1 MKNIQLKQLRLSKGF
16 KTQQQMADKIQEF
29 LIKHGHAQSYTR
41 TAYTMLENGLVKNV
55 PEYIAEALQYLLDAP
70 NIIEVL
76 DSAHMI
82 SSTRQAM
89 RDEMLNKLDAL
100 TDEEFEAVLTVVN
113 MLRR

>member
-16 KTQQQMADKIQEF
+16 KTQQQMADAIQEYVV
-29 LIKHGHAQSYTR
+29 KHGYAQSYTR

-55 PEYIAEALQYLLDAP
+55 PGYIVDALQYVLDTS

-76 DSAHMI
+76 ASAHTV
-82 SSTRQAM
+82 SNNRQAM
-89 RDEMLNKLDAL
+89 RDALLHKLDAL
-100 TDEEFEAVLTVVN
+100 TDEEFEAVLTIVN

>member
-16 KTQQQMADKIQEF
+16 KTQQQMADAIQGF

-55 PEYIAEALQYLLDAP
+55 PEYIVAALQYLLDTH

-76 DSAHMI
+76 DSAHMV

-89 RDEMLNKLDAL
+89 RNEMLNKLDAL
-100 TDEEFEAVLTVVN
+100 PDEEFEAILTVVN

>member
-55 PEYIAEALQYLLDAP
+55 PEYIVEALQYLLDTP

-100 TDEEFEAVLTVVN
+100 PDEEFEAILTVVN

>member
-16 KTQQQMADKIQEF
+16 KTQQQMANAIQDYVVER
-29 LIKHGHAQSYTR
+29 GYAQSYTR

-55 PEYIAEALQYLLDAP
+55 PEYIVEALQYLLDTP

>member
-16 KTQQQMADKIQEF
+16 KTQQQMANAIQDYV
-29 LIKHGHAQSYTR
+29 LKHGYAQSYTR

-55 PEYIAEALQYLLDAP
+55 PGYIVEALQYLLDAP

-89 RDEMLNKLDAL
+89 RDALLHKLDAL
-100 TDEEFEAVLTVVN
+100 TDEEFEAVLTIVN

>member
-16 KTQQQMADKIQEF
+16 KTQQQMANAIQDYVVER
-29 LIKHGHAQSYTR
+29 GYAQSYTR

-55 PEYIAEALQYLLDAP
+55 PGYIVEALQYLLDAP

-89 RDEMLNKLDAL
+89 RDALLHKLDAL
-100 TDEEFEAVLTVVN
+100 TDEEFEAVLTIVN

>member
-55 PEYIAEALQYLLDAP
+55 PDYIVEALQYLLDAP

-76 DSAHMI
+76 DSAHMV

-100 TDEEFEAVLTVVN
+100 PDEEFEAVLTVVN

>member
-16 KTQQQMADKIQEF
+16 KTQQQMADAIQDYVLE
-29 LIKHGHAQSYTR
+29 HGHAQSYTR

-55 PEYIAEALQYLLDAP
+55 PGYIVEALQYLLDTH

-76 DSAHMI
+76 DSAHMV

-100 TDEEFEAVLTVVN
+100 PDEEFEAILTVVY

>member
-16 KTQQQMADKIQEF
+16 KTQQQMANAIQDYVV
-29 LIKHGHAQSYTR
+29 KHGYAQSYTR

-55 PEYIAEALQYLLDAP
+55 PDYIVEALQDILDTP

-76 DSAHMI
+76 ASAHTI
-82 SSTRQAM
+82 SNNRQSM
-89 RDEMLNKLDAL
+89 RDVLIRKLDAL
-100 TDEEFEAVLTVVN
+100 TDEEFEAILTVVN

>member
-16 KTQQQMADKIQEF
+16 KTQQQMADAIQEYVV
-29 LIKHGHAQSYTR
+29 KHGYAQSYTR

-55 PEYIAEALQYLLDAP
+55 PGYIVDALQYVLHTP

-76 DSAHMI
+76 ASAHTI
-82 SSTRQAM
+82 SSNRQAM
-89 RDEMLNKLDAL
+89 RDALVRKLDAL
-100 TDEEFEAVLTVVN
+100 TDEEFEAILTVVN

>member
-16 KTQQQMADKIQEF
+16 KTQQQMANAIQDF
-29 LIKHGHAQSYTR
+29 LIKYGYAQSYTR

-55 PEYIAEALQYLLDAP
+55 PDYIVEALQYLLDAP

-76 DSAHMI
+76 DSAHTI
-82 SSTRQAM
+82 SNNRQSM
-89 RDEMLNKLDAL
+89 RDALIRKLDAL
-100 TDEEFEAVLTVVN
+100 TDEEFEAVLTIAN

>member
-16 KTQQQMADKIQEF
+16 KTQQQMANAIQDYVV
-29 LIKHGHAQSYTR
+29 KHGYAQSYTR

-55 PEYIAEALQYLLDAP
+55 PEYIVEALQYLLDTP

-100 TDEEFEAVLTVVN
+100 PDEEFEAVLTIVN

>member
-29 LIKHGHAQSYTR
+29 LVKHGHAQSYTR

-55 PEYIAEALQYLLDAP
+55 PEYIVEALQYLLDAP

-76 DSAHMI
+76 DSAHII

-89 RDEMLNKLDAL
+89 RDEMLRKLDAL
-100 TDEEFEAVLTVVN
+100 SDEEFEAVLTIVN

>member
-16 KTQQQMADKIQEF
+16 KTQQQMANAIQDYVLE
-29 LIKHGHAQSYTR
+29 HGYAQSYTR

-55 PEYIAEALQYLLDAP
+55 PEYVVKALQYLLDAP

-76 DSAHMI
+76 DSAHMV

-89 RDEMLNKLDAL
+89 RDELLNKLDAL
-100 TDEEFEAVLTVVN
+100 PDEEFEAILTVVN

>member
-1 MKNIQLKQLRLSKGF
+1 MKNVQLKQLRLSKGF
-16 KTQQQMADKIQEF
+16 KTQQQMADAIQEF
-29 LIKHGHAQSYTR
+29 LVKHGHAQSYTR

-55 PEYIAEALQYLLDAP
+55 PEYIVEALQYLLDAP
-70 NIIEVL
+70 NIIAIL
-76 DSAHMI
+76 DSAHMV
-82 SSTRQAM
+82 SSNRQAM

>member
-16 KTQQQMADKIQEF
+16 KTQQQIADAIQKYVV
-29 LIKHGHAQSYTR
+29 KHGYAQSYTR

-55 PEYIAEALQYLLDAP
+55 PEYVVKALQDILDTP
-70 NIIEVL
+70 TIQEVL
-76 DSAHMI
+76 ASAHMV

-89 RDEMLNKLDAL
+89 RDELLNKLDAL
-100 TDEEFEAVLTVVN
+100 PDEEFEAILTVVN

>member
-55 PEYIAEALQYLLDAP
+55 PEYIVEALQYLLDTP

-76 DSAHMI
+76 DSAHTI
-82 SSTRQAM
+82 SNNRQAM
-89 RDEMLNKLDAL
+89 RDALVHKLDAL
-100 TDEEFEAVLTVVN
+100 TDEEFEAILTIVN

>member
-55 PEYIAEALQYLLDAP
+55 PGYIVEALQYLLDAP

>member
-29 LIKHGHAQSYTR
+29 LVKHGHAQSYTR

-55 PEYIAEALQYLLDAP
+55 PEYIVVALQYLLDAP